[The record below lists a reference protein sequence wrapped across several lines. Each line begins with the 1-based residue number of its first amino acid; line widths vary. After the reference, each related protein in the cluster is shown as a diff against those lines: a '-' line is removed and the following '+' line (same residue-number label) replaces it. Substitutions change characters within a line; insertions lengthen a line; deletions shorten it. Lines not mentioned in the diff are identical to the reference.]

1 MVNPNMLINI
11 AVIVLMGYIAI
22 ILLSAFQQVSS
33 CDAIT
38 GTTLQKACNAWF
50 NNAATLFL
58 IGATLLL
65 LLIIPM
71 IRNVVGGGGGGQGG
85 GY

>member
-1 MVNPNMLINI
+1 
-11 AVIVLMGYIAI
+11 MGYIAI